1 MTVTSRTYN
10 ILSFLVFRKKNKL
23 TYMNKKKNEKKKKKK
38 KWANEIKMKERICQ
52 DIVLIDFHIVKII
65 CIWRVIPQSLYTYN
79 TFFF

>member
-1 MTVTSRTYN
+1 M
-10 ILSFLVFRKKNKL
+10 
-23 TYMNKKKNEKKKKKK
+23 KKKK